1 MIGPELAPMYID
13 ETHRDV
19 LQMMEASYAQSIT
32 INQSFWAE
40 SDVDTRFE
48 TGDQTIYNELYGNIP
63 ANRRR
68 QFAFNRIRRVV
79 NMVHGYQIRNRK
91 SIIVIPVENADQH
104 TADQY
109 TKIFSQLER
118 QEGVLETI
126 SAAFRGALV
135 TGMSL
140 LQVWMDYREDPVSG
154 TVKVDHKPYNS
165 FLIDPFFRK
174 TDLSDCYFVWIR
186 NFLTKRECVS
196 QSRYQ
201 VRHAK
206 HFISSPWQ

>member
-118 QEGVLETI
+118 PR
-126 SAAFRGALV
+126 S
-135 TGMSL
+135 
-140 LQVWMDYREDPVSG
+140 
-154 TVKVDHKPYNS
+154 
-165 FLIDPFFRK
+165 
-174 TDLSDCYFVWIR
+174 
-186 NFLTKRECVS
+186 
-196 QSRYQ
+196 
-201 VRHAK
+201 
-206 HFISSPWQ
+206 